1 MNYYGFLVERIN
13 ERNEKFEEAQKVILS
28 ENEISE
34 EEISEIFKSSVSFF
48 TIDEMINFSKYV
60 SDSQDDK
67 DSEESIFK
75 LLEEWIKKTDI

>member
-34 EEISEIFKSSVSFF
+34 EEISEIFKSRVSFF

>member
-28 ENEISE
+28 EKEISE
-34 EEISEIFKSSVSFF
+34 EGISEIFKSRVSFF
-48 TIDEMINFSKYV
+48 TIEEMINFSKYV

>member
-28 ENEISE
+28 EKEISE
-34 EEISEIFKSSVSFF
+34 EEISEIFKSRVSFF
-48 TIDEMINFSKYV
+48 TIEEMINFSKYV